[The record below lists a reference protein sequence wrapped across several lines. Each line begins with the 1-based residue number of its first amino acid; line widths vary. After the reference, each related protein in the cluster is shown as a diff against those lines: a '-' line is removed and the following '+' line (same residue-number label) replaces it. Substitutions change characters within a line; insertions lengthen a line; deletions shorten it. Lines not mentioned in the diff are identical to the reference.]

1 MKHVFLTG
9 ATGNVGGRILAEFLS
24 DPEYRVTALVRAP
37 SRAAALQRLA
47 PVLTFWEV
55 PPPGD
60 RLDVLVGDIERPDL
74 GLDVEARRHLAGAIT
89 HIVHCAANIKLNLPV
104 EDARQLIVEGT
115 RQVLKVARSAHSAGR
130 LQRFV
135 FVSTMEVAGDYD
147 GIVYEEFLDNY
158 PRKFLNTYE
167 IAKAEAEA
175 IIRDEIAGGL
185 PAVVVRPSMVVG
197 ESSTGKALGY
207 QSFYYMLDDM
217 YLKPKGA
224 VLPRGCNVETCPVD
238 LLAMVVRLA
247 GEDAEA
253 VGKVFQVTQS
263 YHDYVS
269 FENLIDQL
277 SNQAE
282 RLLEQRPKRP
292 AYIPPKYVWWLLS
305 FLSRVT
311 FGKVRQQIEN
321 QKLFLAF
328 TFLNFRFDN
337 TNTVAL
343 LERHGRRFPRFAE
356 YFPILCERFFQ
367 EARTRKKRPTE
378 L

>member
-9 ATGNVGGRILAEFLS
+9 ATGNVGGRILTEFLS
-24 DPEYRVTALVRAP
+24 DRNYRVTALVRAP

-47 PVLTFWEV
+47 PVLSFWEAA
-55 PPPGD
+55 PPGD
-60 RLDVLVGDIERPDL
+60 RLDVVPGDIERPGL
-74 GLDVEARRHLAGAIT
+74 GLDAEARKRLVDSIT
-89 HIVHCAANIKLNLPV
+89 HIVHCAANIKLNLSV
-104 EDARQLIVEGT
+104 AEARQLIVEGT
-115 RQVLKVARSAHSAGR
+115 RQVLSVAKPAHTSGR

-147 GIVYEEFLDNY
+147 GIVYEEFLDRY
-158 PRKFLNTYE
+158 PRNFLNTYE
-167 IAKAEAEA
+167 IAKAEAESV
-175 IIRDEIAGGL
+175 IRDEIAGGL

-197 ESSTGKALGY
+197 ESTSGKALGY
-207 QSFYYMLDDM
+207 QSFYYFLDDM
-217 YLKPKGA
+217 LLKPKGPI
-224 VLPRGCNVETCPVD
+224 LPRGCNVETCPVD
-238 LLAMVVRLA
+238 ILATVVKLA
-247 GEDAEA
+247 GEDAET

-277 SNQAE
+277 SDQAE
-282 RLLEQRPKRP
+282 RVLGTRPKRP
-292 AYIPPKYVWWLLS
+292 VYVAPKYIWWLLS
-305 FLSRVT
+305 GLSRVT

-343 LERHGRRFPRFAE
+343 LERHGKHFPRFSE
-356 YFPILCERFFQ
+356 YFSALVERYLQ
-367 EARTRKKRPTE
+367 EARRTKKRPT
-378 L
+378 LA